1 MRRIDTK
8 QAAEKQASEKPG
20 RRRNGRRLS
29 PGKGSV
35 PISNFTPIIDDRI
48 LRRAEERGAEDGFP
62 YLRDI
67 ILVLL
72 GLYGRGLMAGSM
84 QKSLPKMISRWA
96 KLAAKREDV
105 ELHRVKR
112 NFKLNRAV
120 YKKAI
125 ARWKQES
132 MDLPRRIRAATAMF
146 AFLLDSYGSGEI
158 ELMLVR
164 GRSKKT
170 E

>member
-8 QAAEKQASEKPG
+8 QAAEKQAAEKPR

-29 PGKGSV
+29 PGKGAV
-35 PISNFTPIIDDRI
+35 PIANFTPMIDDRI
-48 LRRAEERGAEDGFP
+48 LRKAEERGAEDGFP

-72 GLYGRGLMAGSM
+72 GLYGRGLMGADMRRGLSG
-84 QKSLPKMISRWA
+84 MISEWA
-96 KLAAKREDV
+96 KRAAKREDV

-112 NFKLNRAV
+112 NFKLNREI

-132 MDLPRRIRAATAMF
+132 SIRAATAMF

-164 GRSKKT
+164 GRNRKT